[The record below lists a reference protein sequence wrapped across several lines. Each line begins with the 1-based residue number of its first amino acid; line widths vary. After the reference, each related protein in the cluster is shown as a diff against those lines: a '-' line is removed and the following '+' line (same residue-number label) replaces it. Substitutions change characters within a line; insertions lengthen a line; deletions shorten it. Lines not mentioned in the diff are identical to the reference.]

1 MIKLNSFNFEIKEIK
16 KKVGTENKIAKEE
29 KITKPLERPYVI
41 DAKVYKLKSHF
52 AQHSIF
58 ITIGYIKEGDKVRPF
73 EIFINSK
80 DLTKAAE
87 FAVLTRLLSAIF
99 RRFED
104 PIFILEELRS
114 IYDPN
119 KVGYWK
125 NGKFI
130 HSLYGEIA
138 EVIEEFFKEMGI
150 IKSEE
155 KKETDS
161 QEKIKFETTN
171 IQELNLFQ
179 ICPRCNLRTL
189 KIESN
194 CYTCVNPDCGYTKC
208 D

>member
-1 MIKLNSFNFEIKEIK
+1 MKKLGSFNFEIKEIK
-16 KKVGTENKIAKEE
+16 RETVPEKVAKEE
-29 KITKPLERPYVI
+29 KISKPLERPYVI
-41 DAKVYKLKSHF
+41 DAKVYKLKSRF
-52 AQHSIF
+52 AEHSIF
-58 ITIGYIKEGDKVRPF
+58 ITIGYIKEGNKVRPF

-80 DLTKAAE
+80 DLTRAAE

-125 NGKFI
+125 NGKYI

-138 EVIEEFFKEMGI
+138 EVIEEFFREMGI
-150 IKSEE
+150 INKEEE
-155 KKETDS
+155 KKNE
-161 QEKIKFETTN
+161 EKLKFEKATN

-179 ICPRCNLRTL
+179 ICPHCNLRTL
-189 KIESN
+189 KIEGN

>member
-1 MIKLNSFNFEIKEIK
+1 MKKLSSFNFEIKEIK
-16 KKVGTENKIAKEE
+16 RETVPEKVAKEE
-29 KITKPLERPYVI
+29 KISKPLERPYVI
-41 DAKVYKLKSHF
+41 DAKVYKLKSRF
-52 AQHSIF
+52 AEHSIF
-58 ITIGYIKEGDKVRPF
+58 ITIGYIKEGNKVRPF

-80 DLTKAAE
+80 DLTRAAE

-125 NGKFI
+125 NGKYI

-138 EVIEEFFKEMGI
+138 EVIEEFFREMGI
-150 IKSEE
+150 IKKEEE
-155 KKETDS
+155 KKNE
-161 QEKIKFETTN
+161 EKLKFETATN

-179 ICPRCNLRTL
+179 ICPHCNLRTL
-189 KIESN
+189 KIEGN

>member
-1 MIKLNSFNFEIKEIK
+1 MKKLSSFNFEIKEIK
-16 KKVGTENKIAKEE
+16 RETVPEKVAKEE
-29 KITKPLERPYVI
+29 KISKPLERPYVI
-41 DAKVYKLKSHF
+41 DAKVYKLKSRF
-52 AQHSIF
+52 AEHSIF
-58 ITIGYIKEGDKVRPF
+58 ITIGYIKEGNKVRPF

-80 DLTKAAE
+80 DLTRAAE

-125 NGKFI
+125 NGKYI

-138 EVIEEFFKEMGI
+138 EVIEEFFREMGI
-150 IKSEE
+150 IKKEEE
-155 KKETDS
+155 KKNE
-161 QEKIKFETTN
+161 EKLKFETTTN

-179 ICPRCNLRTL
+179 ICPHCNLRTL
-189 KIESN
+189 KIEGN